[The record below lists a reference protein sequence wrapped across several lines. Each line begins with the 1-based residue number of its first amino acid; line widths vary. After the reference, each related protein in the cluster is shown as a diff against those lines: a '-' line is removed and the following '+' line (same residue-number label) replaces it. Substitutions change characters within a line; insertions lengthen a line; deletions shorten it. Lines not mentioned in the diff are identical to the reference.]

1 MTVLRTHEGKRLL
14 CTALQVCAVLCE
26 PEMPFLKQI
35 RYKSILCFFLRFRC
49 ILFIFLQI
57 VIICVFG
64 DLTKPHSQVTVASE
78 IVDFFQ
84 GFEECFLCEFLCDM
98 GIMRKRKQITVY
110 DGEIL
115 FVYLLNIHIY
125 DDVCIRNVTKNLT
138 KEKGI
143 PIYGTPFSLL

>member
-26 PEMPFLKQI
+26 PEMPFLYPKNSEADPVQK
-35 RYKSILCFFLRFRC
+35 YPLFLPEISGAYF
-49 ILFIFLQI
+49 FIFLQI

-84 GFEECFLCEFLCDM
+84 GFEECSCVSSSAIWVLCESES
-98 GIMRKRKQITVY
+98 R
-110 DGEIL
+110 
-115 FVYLLNIHIY
+115 
-125 DDVCIRNVTKNLT
+125 
-138 KEKGI
+138 
-143 PIYGTPFSLL
+143 